1 MKCVPH
7 GGESSSLGRLEEINL
22 SLLPYPPAMV
32 PPRWAEERSAQPVS
46 RTSFGRCVM
55 AMCNKVHPGIGKKP
69 EWPC

>member
-7 GGESSSLGRLEEINL
+7 GGESSSLGGLEEINL

-32 PPRWAEERSAQPVS
+32 PPAGPRNAAHNPVS

-55 AMCNKVHPGIGKKP
+55 AMWMCNGDV
-69 EWPC
+69 